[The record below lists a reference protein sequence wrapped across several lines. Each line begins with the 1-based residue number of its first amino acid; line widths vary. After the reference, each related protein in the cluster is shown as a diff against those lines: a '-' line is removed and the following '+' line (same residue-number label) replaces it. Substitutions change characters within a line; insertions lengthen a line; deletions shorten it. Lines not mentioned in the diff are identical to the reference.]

1 MKPTRTRG
9 HTTNFT
15 PPIGWNEERDG
26 KCGVLSVR
34 REVAGAGHDLVY
46 HYSTW
51 APTPDE
57 LARLVAGDVVEL
69 CCVGV
74 QPPVSVSVVPKPEED
89 TNVAG

>member
-15 PPIGWNEERDG
+15 PPTNWDEERDG

-34 REVAGAGHDLVY
+34 REVGGAGHDLVY

-51 APTPDE
+51 TPTPDE
-57 LARLVAGDVVEL
+57 LARLAAGDVVEL
-69 CCVGV
+69 CCVGI
-74 QPPVSVSVVPKPEED
+74 QPPVSVSVVPAPAPE
-89 TNVAG
+89 VADAG